1 MIPVKV
7 KKLDSKAKLP
17 TRGSEFAAGADLYA
31 CVDGGTEIP
40 AHGTVFVG
48 TKLAME
54 IPEGYAGLV
63 FARSGLAAKRG
74 LAPANKVGVV
84 DSDYRGEIIVAL
96 HNHGDEPQR
105 IEDGERIAQIVVTP
119 FLNAAFVEADRNRKR
134 GGWFRLDR
142 SKIKIFKV
150 FMSKKGKL
158 SVALFVFLFYN
169 TDTGFFALLNGRIDE
184 DTRAARHIRFLRLAC
199 PKEKSVVCGVWDG
212 GCNTTVLPSGKIA
225 LYKKLG
231 RENK

>member
-31 CVDGGTEIP
+31 CVDGGT
-40 AHGTVFVG
+40 
-48 TKLAME
+48 AME

-63 FARSGLAAKRG
+63 FARSGLASKRG

-119 FLNAAFVEADRNRKR
+119 FLNAAFVEADSLAETERGEGGFGSTGRK
-134 GGWFRLDR
+134 
-142 SKIKIFKV
+142 
-150 FMSKKGKL
+150 
-158 SVALFVFLFYN
+158 
-169 TDTGFFALLNGRIDE
+169 
-184 DTRAARHIRFLRLAC
+184 
-199 PKEKSVVCGVWDG
+199 
-212 GCNTTVLPSGKIA
+212 
-225 LYKKLG
+225 
-231 RENK
+231 

>member
-1 MIPVKV
+1 MQKSFTKRRKNDTGQG
-7 KKLDSKAKLP
+7 KKAGFQSQ
-17 TRGSEFAAGADLYA
+17 AANPR
-31 CVDGGTEIP
+31 TEIP

-63 FARSGLAAKRG
+63 FARSGLASKRG

-119 FLNAAFVEADRNRKR
+119 FLNAAFVEADSLAETERGEGGFGSTGRK
-134 GGWFRLDR
+134 
-142 SKIKIFKV
+142 
-150 FMSKKGKL
+150 
-158 SVALFVFLFYN
+158 
-169 TDTGFFALLNGRIDE
+169 
-184 DTRAARHIRFLRLAC
+184 
-199 PKEKSVVCGVWDG
+199 
-212 GCNTTVLPSGKIA
+212 
-225 LYKKLG
+225 
-231 RENK
+231 

>member
-63 FARSGLAAKRG
+63 FARSGLAA
-74 LAPANKVGVV
+74 NKVGVV

-119 FLNAAFVEADRNRKR
+119 FLNAAFVEADSLAETERGEGGFGSTGRK
-134 GGWFRLDR
+134 
-142 SKIKIFKV
+142 
-150 FMSKKGKL
+150 
-158 SVALFVFLFYN
+158 
-169 TDTGFFALLNGRIDE
+169 
-184 DTRAARHIRFLRLAC
+184 
-199 PKEKSVVCGVWDG
+199 
-212 GCNTTVLPSGKIA
+212 
-225 LYKKLG
+225 
-231 RENK
+231 